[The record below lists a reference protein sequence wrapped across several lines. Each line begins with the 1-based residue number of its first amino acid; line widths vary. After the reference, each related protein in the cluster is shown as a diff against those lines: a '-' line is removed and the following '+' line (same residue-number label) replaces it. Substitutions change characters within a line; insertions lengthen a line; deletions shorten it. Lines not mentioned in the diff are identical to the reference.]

1 MNLNKYLVL
10 YIKGK
15 KYYQKNSR
23 FLNIYNNEIINIKL
37 LLLRLTCKLQLKQRV
52 ISIIWNILII
62 TSTTYSLF
70 KAFYYRGLAKDMEKN
85 LLFMDNNTLFDS
97 KKKANDNTFTDNKT
111 MEQSINL
118 NVVDS
123 MSIEEVKNLIE
134 IARLTNETNLP
145 FSEIP
150 KVGAKVLRKKK

>member
-1 MNLNKYLVL
+1 
-10 YIKGK
+10 
-15 KYYQKNSR
+15 
-23 FLNIYNNEIINIKL
+23 
-37 LLLRLTCKLQLKQRV
+37 
-52 ISIIWNILII
+52 
-62 TSTTYSLF
+62 
-70 KAFYYRGLAKDMEKN
+70 
-85 LLFMDNNTLFDS
+85 MDNNTLFDS

-145 FSEIP
+145 FPEIP
-150 KVGAKVLRKKK
+150 KVGVKVLRKKK